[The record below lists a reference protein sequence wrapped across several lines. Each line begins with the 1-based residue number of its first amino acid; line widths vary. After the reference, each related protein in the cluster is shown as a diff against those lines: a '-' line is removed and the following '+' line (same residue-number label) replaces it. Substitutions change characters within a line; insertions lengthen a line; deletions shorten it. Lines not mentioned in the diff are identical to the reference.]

1 MSFNF
6 TVTPRNEI
14 LLITTARSLLKSNSG
29 DKEKCACVDLAEKFC
44 GALMK
49 IMKIDKNRGVCR
61 ACSSLSLST
70 FTFRDGGGGLF
81 QHIHTERQ
89 CTPARL
95 SDLHTCMCTR
105 PAQTTPDS
113 PLVPVHPW
121 RGDTGWRRRQTTL
134 ALAPMQI
141 FAASFDFLIARARIS
156 DYKNVYIYAKIY
168 FHAEI
173 ETQAPAPLSL
183 ATKD

>member
-29 DKEKCACVDLAEKFC
+29 DKEKYACVDLAEKFC
-44 GALMK
+44 VGLMK

-81 QHIHTERQ
+81 QHTHRDNARRLASLIYIHACVHARRRLPPTRPWCR
-89 CTPARL
+89 CTPGAV
-95 SDLHTCMCTR
+95 
-105 PAQTTPDS
+105 TP
-113 PLVPVHPW
+113 
-121 RGDTGWRRRQTTL
+121 GGGGGGRRHSR
-134 ALAPMQI
+134 
-141 FAASFDFLIARARIS
+141 
-156 DYKNVYIYAKIY
+156 
-168 FHAEI
+168 
-173 ETQAPAPLSL
+173 SL
-183 ATKD
+183 QCKFSQPHLTF